1 MIISR
6 SAAETIAHIAC
17 RDAHAKDREQE
28 ALREHE
34 LAAECWAHVF
44 PQGVREAALAMPKG
58 WLRLEGCLRFN
69 AGGWTV
75 LLNHNKSLPVP
86 YLSEYGILGS
96 LTGELADRVR
106 AFVVERDNKKAE
118 RKKAFRDL
126 TAAILA
132 ARTYKQL
139 AVAWPEGLPYFEDHL
154 PKKKGQPSTA
164 LAIPFAKINEALGL
178 PGKSETDEP
187 R

>member
-6 SAAETIAHIAC
+6 SAAEMIAHIAC
-17 RDAHAKDREQE
+17 RDAHAKDREEE
-28 ALREHE
+28 ALREND
-34 LAAECWAHVF
+34 LAVECWEHVF
-44 PQGVREAALAMPKG
+44 PKYVRDAALLMPED
-58 WLRLEGCLRFN
+58 WFRRDDCLRFN
-69 AGGWTV
+69 AGGWTA
-75 LLNHNKSLPVP
+75 LLSHSKGLPVP
-86 YLSEYGILGS
+86 YRSGCGILGS

-118 RKKAFRDL
+118 RAKALRDL

-139 AVAWPEGLPYFEDHL
+139 AVAWPEGLPYFKDYL
-154 PKKKGQPSTA
+154 PKKKGEPSTA
-164 LAIPFAKINEALGL
+164 IAVPFAKINEVLGL
-178 PGKSETDEP
+178 PAKEATDDA

>member
-6 SAAETIAHIAC
+6 SAAETIAHTAC

-34 LAAECWAHVF
+34 LAVECWAHVF
-44 PQGVREAALAMPKG
+44 PQAVREAVLGLPEG
-58 WLRLEGCLRFN
+58 WFRLDECLRFN

-75 LLNHNKSLPVP
+75 LLSHKKGLPVP
-86 YLSEYGILGS
+86 YRSGCGILGS
-96 LTGELADRVR
+96 LTGELADRAR

-118 RKKAFRDL
+118 RAKAFRDL
-126 TAAILA
+126 TAAILD

-139 AVAWPEGLPYFEDHL
+139 AVAWPEGLPYFEDYL
-154 PKKKGQPSTA
+154 PKKNGQPSTA
-164 LAIPFAKINEALGL
+164 LAIPFAKINEVLGL
-178 PGKSETDEP
+178 PAKETVDGA